1 MRTRR
6 GFGTLRVSGFM
17 LAGGAGLAI
26 AAAVPEIGFG
36 DGSPPRIA
44 GLSTMHAGRPSPAGT
59 MLPRPD
65 HLPAMELG
73 PLAEEIVRLHAM
85 VAAERARLDAFRDAQ
100 QGLLATLDDLRGEI
114 AVLATRRDELLE
126 DLHALRLRAEA
137 ACMPPDACGAPAEEP
152 APMEGAPPVRPM
164 MGVAF
169 LRPAPRDGIAAR
181 PAVTIHYR
189 ARSGAARE
197 AAELVAEEAR
207 RAGFAEVSLRP
218 VAQVPPTRTLRHR
231 GDDALPEGERLVA
244 RLRARWRHSWTIAA
258 AEDAAPDSLGIWLP
272 H

>member
-1 MRTRR
+1 
-6 GFGTLRVSGFM
+6 M

-36 DGSPPRIA
+36 DGAASRDA
-44 GLSTMHAGRPSPAGT
+44 ALSTMQVTRRPAATP
-59 MLPRPD
+59 LPQAE
-65 HLPAMELG
+65 HLPAVSLG
-73 PLAEEIVRLHAM
+73 PLAEEIVRLQAM

-100 QGLLATLDDLRGEI
+100 QGLLSTLDELRGEI

-126 DLHALRLRAEA
+126 DLHAIRPLAEA
-137 ACMPPDACGAPAEEP
+137 ACVPPDACGSPAEEP
-152 APMEGAPPVRPM
+152 APVEAAAPVRPV

-169 LRPAPRDGIAAR
+169 VRPAPPAR
-181 PAVTIHYR
+181 LPSVTIHHR

-207 RAGFAEVSLRP
+207 RAGFPEVSLRP
-218 VAQVPPTRTLRHR
+218 TAQVPATRTLRYQ
-231 GDDALPEGERLVA
+231 GEEALAEGERLVS
-244 RLRARWRHSWTIAA
+244 RLRARWRHAWTVSA
-258 AEDAAPDSLGIWLP
+258 AEDAAPGTLGIWLP